1 MIRINLL
8 PVRATQKKEKLR
20 GQIIVFG
27 LSLVVVALIC
37 GGAYLHI
44 NMRIDAERAE
54 VSQMNAEINALK
66 KKIGEVGRFKKLQ
79 AELKGKLEILDKLKK
94 GRSGPA
100 RYLDELNK
108 VIPEKLWLT
117 EFTEK
122 GGSVSVRGVA
132 LSEKKVAEFMR
143 NLTASEFF
151 DRVDLVQ
158 TAQKEQQGLKLQ
170 DFQLTFQITYNQKE
184 TPEGGL
190 NRHGS

>member
-8 PVRATQKKEKLR
+8 PVRAAQKKEKLR
-20 GQIIVFG
+20 GQLI
-27 LSLVVVALIC
+27 VVVLSVVVVSLAC
-37 GGAYLHI
+37 AGAYLHI
-44 NMRIDAERAE
+44 NMKVDAERAE
-54 VSQMNAEINALK
+54 VNRKQGEISALK

-79 AELKGKLEILDKLKK
+79 AELKDKLEILDKLKK

-108 VIPEKLWLT
+108 IVPDKLWLT

-122 GGSVSVRGVA
+122 GGTVSVKGVA

-151 DRVDLVQ
+151 GGVDLVQ
-158 TAQKEQQGLKLQ
+158 TAQKSQQGLKLQ
-170 DFQLTFQITYNQKE
+170 DFQLKFQVTYNQKD
-184 TPEGGL
+184 
-190 NRHGS
+190 NS